1 MQPDLEETLQ
11 PLEQWFRNQLTVKQR
26 EDVLM
31 RLAGIKMEVDG
42 EMNAGFLMDLA
53 REPS

>member
-1 MQPDLEETLQ
+1 MQPDPEETLK
-11 PLEQWFRNQLTVKQR
+11 PLELWFRHQLTVEQR
-26 EDVLM
+26 EDGLM

-53 REPS
+53 RESG